1 MVTQR
6 TLIRARAGD
15 EDAFRELTDPYR
27 REVELHCYRIVGSLQ
42 DAEDLLQETLLAA
55 WRGLGHFEE
64 RASLRAWLY
73 RIATNRCLNMLR
85 DRRRRPREVPPM
97 GEPPEPTR
105 RADPIWLEPYPDVLL
120 DGVADISP
128 RAGGALRAARGCRAR
143 VRRGASASPATPA
156 RRSRAAR
163 RPRLSWRRGGGHAR
177 QRSLGQSRAAARA
190 GDTRNPPSGRRPR
203 ARAAAELSARAQ
215 LVRRFVDAAERGD
228 IDGIV
233 SLLTGDAWLRCH
245 LSRI

>member
-128 RAGGALRAARGCRAR
+128 APEARYELREAVGLAFVAALQHLPPRQRAALVLRDVLGFHGAEVADMLETAKPRSKPRCSARGRHSKPAFRPAPASARRCRAQR
-143 VRRGASASPATPA
+143 ASAARPA
-156 RRSRAAR
+156 
-163 RPRLSWRRGGGHAR
+163 
-177 QRSLGQSRAAARA
+177 
-190 GDTRNPPSGRRPR
+190 
-203 ARAAAELSARAQ
+203 
-215 LVRRFVDAAERGD
+215 FVDAAERGD

-233 SLLTGDAWLRCH
+233 SLLTGDAWLDAT
-245 LSRI
+245 SAV